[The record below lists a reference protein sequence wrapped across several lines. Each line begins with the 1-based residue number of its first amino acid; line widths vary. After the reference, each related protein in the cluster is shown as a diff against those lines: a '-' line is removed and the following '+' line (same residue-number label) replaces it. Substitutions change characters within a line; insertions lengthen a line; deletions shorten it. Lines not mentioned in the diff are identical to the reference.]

1 MGWSCPPGPP
11 GRADSG
17 GGGGSRSPC
26 RAAPPVGL
34 VRRVR
39 SEGAPAPPEL
49 RLYLALSATLKVRG
63 RAGPPRGKAPA
74 ARPGPGRTT

>member
-26 RAAPPVGL
+26 RAAPTVGL

-39 SEGAPAPPEL
+39 SEGAPAPAEL